1 MGPFILACDW
11 LKRRKVPC
19 QIWTPSWHPL
29 VPKGPIVSQTI
40 QISFF
45 QDVCKLV
52 PSMVHGF
59 LVVSECHGTQPAS
72 KGNKLKLI
80 ENMIAN
86 VNGYGDALY

>member
-1 MGPFILACDW
+1 
-11 LKRRKVPC
+11 
-19 QIWTPSWHPL
+19 
-29 VPKGPIVSQTI
+29 
-40 QISFF
+40 
-45 QDVCKLV
+45 
-52 PSMVHGF
+52 MVHGF